1 VSFGVLKYFN
11 MNLKLSFHKII
22 IAPFFFV
29 SILYY
34 FLRFQ
39 FNFDSEVLA
48 VYGFLQII
56 ILVSFVLR
64 INRFINFK
72 YSNLSKIVLIF
83 LFHTIF
89 LTILTSLKT
98 LSINAFLYS
107 LKDYLF
113 PVLLFWCVL
122 FFKINFLKQLK
133 SFSIISFIVSI
144 IYLTDF
150 YLKIILRQDPLVY
163 LSRIRQLTMD
173 ATNSESLSGT
183 FIKGDLFNFIR
194 FEGPLG
200 HNSPTSIFMAVG
212 VFISFHLYQSYKNK
226 YQLLILVINSIALII
241 CANRTAIFSLIF
253 TFFILK
259 LLDNK
264 NKLKIK
270 KLIPSILIGI
280 SVSGIVLLFSSYFSL
295 DKLFN
300 LDSFTSGLNSI
311 LFNNEE
317 ISIFINNLLNPFSWI
332 GTGFPN
338 PIISKID
345 FIKSF
350 RSDDFFILQLLNTYG
365 ILSIFLVISL
375 FKALIRN
382 FKNKI
387 NKDCLI
393 YKVYL
398 GIVLILFFSCL
409 HAGSLIRPQIYPI
422 LFFSLAALHSITII
436 NSNFY
441 IENTNITE

>member
-1 VSFGVLKYFN
+1 MSFGVLKYFN
-11 MNLKLSFHKII
+11 MNLKLSFHQII
-22 IAPFFFV
+22 IVPFFFV

-39 FNFDSEVLA
+39 FHLDSEVLA
-48 VYGFLQII
+48 IYGILQII
-56 ILVSFVLR
+56 IFVSFILHLD
-64 INRFINFK
+64 IFINFK
-72 YSNLSKIVLIF
+72 HSNLSKIVLIF
-83 LFHTIF
+83 FLHTCF

-98 LSINAFLYS
+98 FSTNAFLYS

-113 PVLLFWCVL
+113 PVLLFWCVI

-133 SFSIISFIVSI
+133 NFSFISFIVSI
-144 IYLTDF
+144 IYLVDF

-163 LSRIRQLTMD
+163 LSRIKELTMD
-173 ATNSESLSGT
+173 TTNSVSLSGT

-200 HNSPTSIFMAVG
+200 HNSPTSIFIAVG
-212 VFISFHLYQSYKNK
+212 VFISFHLYQSHKNK

-241 CANRTAIFSLIF
+241 CANRTSIFALIF
-253 TFFILK
+253 ALFILK

-270 KLIPSILIGI
+270 KLISSILIGI
-280 SVSGIVLLFSSYFSL
+280 SVSGIVLLFSNYFSL

-300 LDSFTSGLNSI
+300 LDSITSGLNSI
-311 LFNNEE
+311 LFKNEE

-338 PIISKID
+338 QNISKID
-345 FIKSF
+345 LIKSF
-350 RSDDFFILQLLNTYG
+350 RSDDLFVLQLLNSYG
-365 ILSIFLVISL
+365 ILSFFLFIAL
-375 FKALIRN
+375 IKALIRN

-387 NKDCLI
+387 NKDYFI

-422 LFFSLAALHSITII
+422 LFFSLSALHSITIT
-436 NSNFY
+436 NSNLY